1 MNNVAQVASNLTCPN
16 CYCQR
21 WSVRY
26 RCREDGLY
34 EFWCVEC
41 QRNSPSTRTL
51 VEAQTLFMTVK
62 SPRLLARERMVSNLE
77 ATVLPAARGT
87 LAKDVDLVPGS
98 FWTVVGTFATS
109 GLQVGDLIE
118 VRYRGDDA
126 VTFRQRRAGSNVVS
140 TYNSGPLDEWAI
152 YLQPADNETMQNI
165 FNPRPQVVPATEQ
178 SSREQ
183 SIRRAKTRE
192 RLPVE
197 MSAALD
203 AFSDMEPEEQE
214 KWLDDFWL
222 FKKINQAVPSL
233 LPQEVDLMIRYVQ
246 LRRENIGYEP
256 PPRKSRDSA
265 VSTPPVKPVPAK
277 IRILE
282 PLFIVDPES
291 EES

>member
-21 WSVRY
+21 RSVRY

-62 SPRLLARERMVSNLE
+62 SPRLLARERMVSELE

-98 FWTVVGTFATS
+98 FWTVVGTFDTS
-109 GLQVGDLIE
+109 SLQVGDLIE

-126 VTFRQRRAGSNVVS
+126 VTFRQHRAESNAIS
-140 TYNSGPLDEWAI
+140 TYNS
-152 YLQPADNETMQNI
+152 QPADNEIVQDILNQ
-165 FNPRPQVVPATEQ
+165 RSQVVPVTEQ
-178 SSREQ
+178 RSRER
-183 SIRRAKTRE
+183 SVRWTKVRE
-192 RLPVE
+192 RLTVE
-197 MSAALD
+197 MNATLD
-203 AFSDMEPEEQE
+203 ALNYMEQE
-214 KWLDDFWL
+214 ELDAWLDDFWL
-222 FKKINQAVPSL
+222 ARKINKSVPGL
-233 LPQEVDLMIRYVQ
+233 LPGEVNLMIRGVRE
-246 LRRENIGYEP
+246 RREESGYEP

-282 PLFIVDPES
+282 PLFIVDPEP